1 MFAQMGVG
9 AEIPPHKYVLHKN
22 ATSKQGHQKRLQEQA
37 RTKAQ
42 EDQRGQSSLQQGE
55 DKVFFLSSS
64 TSPL

>member
-55 DKVFFLSSS
+55 D
-64 TSPL
+64 